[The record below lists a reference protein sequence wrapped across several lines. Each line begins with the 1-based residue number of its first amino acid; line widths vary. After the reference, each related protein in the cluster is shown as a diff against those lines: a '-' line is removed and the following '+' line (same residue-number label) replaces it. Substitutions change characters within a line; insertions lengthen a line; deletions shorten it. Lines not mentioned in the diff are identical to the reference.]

1 MSVLK
6 INENEF
12 EEKVNNS
19 EKKVLVDCYADWCG
33 PCKMLAPVIE
43 ELSEEVENVEFYKL
57 NIDESGE
64 IAERYG
70 IMSIPTLLIFKNNEL
85 IDTLVGFRTKEELK
99 KILTGE

>member
-43 ELSEEVENVEFYKL
+43 ELSEEIENVEFYKL

-99 KILTGE
+99 EMLTGE